1 MSAPPRA
8 AAWTDPTTVVIT
20 GASGGIGSAL
30 ARAYAR
36 PGRRLALTARDESR
50 LSATIEACRAAGAE
64 VVSERLDVRDAAAVR
79 AFLAGVDEGGPL
91 DLVIANAGVSSGMGQ
106 DGACEDWAAARRTLS
121 INLDGT
127 LNTVQ
132 PAVDLMRAR
141 GHGGQVAVIGSLAAW
156 RGLPS
161 CPAYS
166 ASKAAI
172 EAYGEGLRG
181 MLRAEGIAVCVVS
194 PGYVTSPMS
203 ARVEGA
209 KPFLMDADRAAVL
222 IRSGLAR
229 NRGRISFPLP
239 LAVGTRLLTLLPGW
253 LGDRILPL
261 FAFSVRPED
270 TPAP

>member
-1 MSAPPRA
+1 MSPAPSA
-8 AAWTDPTTVVIT
+8 APWRDPATVVIT
-20 GASGGIGSAL
+20 GASGGIGAAL

-36 PGRRLALTARDESR
+36 PGRRLALTGRDAARLE
-50 LSATIEACRAAGAE
+50 AVAQACRAAGAE
-64 VVSERLDVRDAAAVR
+64 VVTAGLDVRDAAALA
-79 AFLAGVDEGGPL
+79 AFLAQVDAGGPL
-91 DLVIANAGVSSGMGQ
+91 DLVIANAGVSSGVGQ
-106 DGACEDWAAARRTLS
+106 DGAGEDWASARRTLS

-132 PAVDLMRAR
+132 PAVDLMRRR
-141 GHGGQVAVIGSLAAW
+141 GHRGQIAVIGSLAAW

-181 MLRAEGIAVCVVS
+181 MLRGDGISVCVIS

-203 ARVEGA
+203 ERVAGH
-209 KPFLMDADRAAVL
+209 KPFLMDADRAAGI
-222 IRSGLAR
+222 IRGGLAR
-229 NRGRISFPLP
+229 DRGRISFPLP

-253 LGDRILPL
+253 LADRILPL
-261 FAFSVRPED
+261 FAFSVRPD
-270 TPAP
+270 TRP

>member
-1 MSAPPRA
+1 MTPPVNAPWA
-8 AAWTDPTTVVIT
+8 DPTTIVIT
-20 GASGGIGSAL
+20 GASGGIGAAL

-36 PGRRLALTARDESR
+36 PGRRLGLTGRDEARLTAT
-50 LSATIEACRAAGAE
+50 AEACRAAGAE
-64 VVSERLDVRDAAAVR
+64 VLSATLDVRDADAVA
-79 AFLAGVDEGGPL
+79 AFLARVDAGGPL
-91 DLVIANAGVSSGMGQ
+91 DVVIANAGVSSGMGQ
-106 DGACEDWAAARRTLS
+106 GGACEDWAAARRTLS

-141 GHGGQVAVIGSLAAW
+141 RHGGQIAVIGSLAAW

-172 EAYGEGLRG
+172 EAYAEGLRG
-181 MLRAEGIAVCVVS
+181 MLRPEGIAVCVVS

-209 KPFLMDADRAAVL
+209 KPLLMDGDRAAAL
-222 IRSGLAR
+222 IRDGLAR

-253 LGDRILPL
+253 LADRILPL
-261 FAFSVRPED
+261 FAFSVRPEGR
-270 TPAP
+270 PPP